1 MSNFTTMERLQIA
14 RIKLQRQA
22 PFYGFLALQLKLIE
36 QPSVGT
42 AGVDGK
48 GRMYYSPEFID
59 KLDTEE
65 LVFLFAHEL
74 GHLVFDHITRKG
86 SRNHMLWNMA
96 GDYVINLTLEK
107 DNVGKFIEG
116 GLKDDKYKGMTADEV
131 YELLKKDMEQAM
143 KDYQKSQESGGSDSH
158 EMWGEGAADGKEMT
172 EEEKQA
178 VSKKWQQAAVS
189 AAHAAKAAGKEVP
202 EAFRGLIAELTEG
215 KISWRDLVREK
226 IKAQNKEEQTWSKV
240 NRRRQLGQ
248 FNAPGQAPGEKVS
261 FLVALDVSGSF
272 TQQMVND
279 AMSEVYS
286 ATREFE
292 EVTIDVIQWDTRV
305 YAHKVF
311 TQDNAEEML
320 QYQIEGGGG
329 TDITCLHEWLIN
341 ERKEPAQIFVFTDL
355 YFNYIPDHG
364 IAPTTFIVIGNDAA
378 PPYGEAVI
386 YDAM

>member
-1 MSNFTTMERLQIA
+1 MSNFTIHERLQIA

-22 PFYGFLALQLKLIE
+22 PFYGFLALQLKLVE
-36 QPSVGT
+36 NASVGT

-48 GRMYYSPEFID
+48 GNMYYAPEFID

-65 LVFLFAHEL
+65 LVFLWGHEIS
-74 GHLVFDHITRKG
+74 HLILDHLTRRG
-86 SRNHMLWNMA
+86 TRDHMLWNMA
-96 GDYVINLTLEK
+96 GDYCINLALEK
-107 DNVGKFIEG
+107 DGVGKFIEG
-116 GLKDDKYKGMTADEV
+116 GLKDSKYADMTANEV
-131 YELLKKDMEQAM
+131 YELLKKDMEQAK

-158 EMWGEGAADGKEMT
+158 EMWGDGDMT
-172 EEEKQA
+172 EEEKNA
-178 VSKKWQQAAVS
+178 MSKKWQQAAIS

-202 EAFRGLIAELTEG
+202 EAFRGLLDELTQG

-248 FNAPGQAPGEKVS
+248 FNYPGQMPGEKVS

-272 TQQMVND
+272 TQEMVND
-279 AMSEVYS
+279 AMSEIYG

-329 TDITCLHEWLIN
+329 TDITCVHDWLVN

-355 YFNYIPDHG
+355 YFSYPPDHG

-386 YDAM
+386 YDSI

>member
-22 PFYGFLALQLKLIE
+22 PFYGFLALQLKLVE

-48 GRMYYSPEFID
+48 GRMYYAPEFID

-96 GDYVINLTLEK
+96 GDYVINLALEK

-116 GLKDDKYKGMTADEV
+116 GLKDGKYKGMTADEV

-158 EMWGEGAADGKEMT
+158 EMWGEGADGKEMS

-248 FNAPGQAPGEKVS
+248 FNAPGQQPGEKTS
-261 FLVALDVSGSF
+261 FLVVLDVSGSY
-272 TQQMVND
+272 TQEMITD
-279 AMSEVYS
+279 SLSEVYG
-286 ATREFE
+286 ACREFT
-292 EVTIDVIQWDTRV
+292 EVEIDVIQFDTRV
-305 YAHKVF
+305 YGHTVF
-311 TQDNAEEML
+311 TQDDAEKMM

-329 TDITCLHEWLIN
+329 TSYECVHEWLI
-341 ERKEPAQIFVFTDL
+341 EKQKQPSQIFCFTDG
-355 YFNYIPDHG
+355 YFSKLPDHG
-364 IAPTTFIVIGNDAA
+364 ICDTTFIISEGGVEG
-378 PPYGEAVI
+378 PYGESI
-386 YDAM
+386 FYEKM